1 MYNYGEIKLQNK
13 QDAFSAMYFF
23 VSTSILEFCGR
34 RNGEKICREAMRRA
48 GRESGLAQKKK
59 FIDAGIKTNLQT
71 LFHSARDYVPDP
83 RFHAKELFNEEQ
95 RQVYEI
101 FTCPM
106 ADFWNSRG
114 GGKVGSFFCEEYHY
128 ARLLAFTDNVG
139 QLCLSNYLTCPRDNF
154 CHIAAFYREA
164 NMTEEAAKQSFTHCD
179 PDYAE
184 PELPQDGSFDD
195 GIRELTASVYYHL
208 LEVADEMNGN
218 EGVCAV
224 AEGLKKWAEQAIA
237 SLKVQASHTL
247 RPVDAEFVRKNFP
260 LLTNSEADDA
270 WNGREAHSARTL
282 MQSLV
287 LDRILEAEG

>member
-154 CHIAAFYREA
+154 CHIAAFYPGG
-164 NMTEEAAKQSFTHCD
+164 QYD
-179 PDYAE
+179 
-184 PELPQDGSFDD
+184 
-195 GIRELTASVYYHL
+195 
-208 LEVADEMNGN
+208 
-218 EGVCAV
+218 
-224 AEGLKKWAEQAIA
+224 
-237 SLKVQASHTL
+237 
-247 RPVDAEFVRKNFP
+247 
-260 LLTNSEADDA
+260 
-270 WNGREAHSARTL
+270 
-282 MQSLV
+282 
-287 LDRILEAEG
+287 